1 MNSSRGVLARLGI
14 GTRRVSTKQPEPI
27 AIHADDDL
35 RVTRLGDP
43 AASGLFICF
52 TGIRQS
58 MGGIGAE
65 EFTGSTALPDFSA
78 LFVSDLKRT
87 WYNGY
92 PAERLT
98 DILDPFCT
106 GKRVV
111 TVGNSMGGFGALWA
125 TTILPVD
132 TAIAFAPQ
140 YSVHPEIVPGETRW
154 REYTDAIEH
163 WRYPSVVDAFTTGT
177 RIYTINGDDDRDHWS
192 NFPEQ
197 AGCEHVLIQN
207 SGHDPALLIK
217 QSGALSALMQTC
229 LGGGSALVLLQQAGL
244 DVRRI

>member
-1 MNSSRGVLARLGI
+1 MNSIRGVLARLGI
-14 GTRRVSTKQPEPI
+14 DSRRVSAKQSEPI
-27 AIHADDDL
+27 ALHADDDL

-52 TGIRQS
+52 TGIRQA

-87 WYNGY
+87 WYNGF

-98 DILDPFCT
+98 DILAPFCT

-140 YSVHPEIVPGETRW
+140 YSLHPELVPGETRW
-154 REYTDAIEH
+154 REFTEAITH
-163 WRYPSVVDAFTTGT
+163 FRYPSLADAFTTGA
-177 RIYTINGDDDRDHWS
+177 RIFTINGDDDREHWI
-192 NFPEQ
+192 NFP
-197 AGCEHVLIQN
+197 ARPGCENVLIRN
-207 SGHDPALLIK
+207 SGHDPARLIK
-217 QSGALSALMQTC
+217 QSGALPALLQTC
-229 LGGGSALVLLQQAGL
+229 LGGGSALALLRQAGL
-244 DVRRI
+244 DVVRI